1 MRNASGAVDLDA
13 VGRASIVVDD
23 ASYNSLFERARLRA
37 RSLLINVSSDAEAGT
52 THRASPIALAEQHG
66 SSPPSLCPYA

>member
-37 RSLLINVSSDAEAGT
+37 RSLLINVSSDA
-52 THRASPIALAEQHG
+52 
-66 SSPPSLCPYA
+66 